1 MKDIS
6 IKERKYK
13 NALKDTVFNQL
24 LPFVSKPGRYIGN
37 EINIVKKDLSE
48 IDLRVALIFPDVY
61 EVGMSY
67 LGFPILYNILNQ
79 QQGIYAERAFAP
91 WVDMEGQMRQK
102 GVPLFSL
109 ETFSPLSDFDILG
122 FTIQYELHETSI
134 INLIDLAGMPVRSE
148 EREGLPLVLVGGPSI
163 YNPEPYADFIDAAV
177 IGDGEQVI
185 LEIAQKVRDGK
196 TQNASR
202 IELLRELAKIPGV
215 YVPRFYRPRYLP
227 SGQYAGL
234 EVTEAGA
241 PKRIKARMLE
251 RLDADNYPQK
261 PLVPM
266 IAATHDRVSLEI
278 ARGCSRGCRFCNAG
292 FIYRPVQE
300 RSVKDLVDQA
310 VASLA
315 STGYNEVSLVSL
327 SASDYTQLDALM
339 RMLHEQLAGQMV
351 NVAFPSLRPES
362 FTLQVARFAKG
373 VRKSGLTLAPEAGTQ
388 RLRNVINKATSSESL
403 LRAID
408 LAFRE
413 GWNLIK
419 LYFMIGQPTEKD
431 EDLQGIVGLIS
442 QVAELSRLHR
452 GKRIKVSISPFVPKP
467 LTPFQWA
474 KQDSMAETD
483 RKMAF
488 LCEKIRYKS
497 VKLGWRESDIAAVE
511 GMLARGD
518 RRLSKVIQR
527 AWELGS
533 RLDGWSE
540 AFDFERWKTA
550 LEENGF
556 TFDQFLNGFSV
567 DDALPWDHIDKA
579 VTKKF
584 LRDEYRRA
592 IGEKVTPDCRFTQC
606 NSCGLMGELA
616 CKEIIKNSASN
627 PASEKDDQEFYDT
640 HFDGTNSNPQ
650 SGSEKMQ
657 RVVRIK
663 YRRGFETRFL
673 SHLDMM
679 RLFEHAMRR
688 AQVPLVYT
696 EGFNPRPKI
705 SYGPALATGFMSGAE
720 YMDVH
725 YFADHPIDIKTKL
738 GPQLPDGIEILE
750 AKSLYRKNKALA
762 ALINRADFEVKLNGQ
777 WEHRKTSKS
786 IAEILSHDR
795 ILVERKRKK
804 KDTRQ
809 FDIRPY
815 ILDISTLPQGIS
827 LQAKMENG
835 HSVRPEEILR
845 LLFPENEPLVKMA
858 QITRSALWVQYGD
871 ILTSPMDF

>member
-6 IKERKYK
+6 IKERKCK

-48 IDLRVALIFPDVY
+48 IDLRVALVFPDVY

-67 LGFPILYNILNQ
+67 LGFPILYNVLNQ
-79 QQGIYAERAFAP
+79 QRGIYAERAFAP
-91 WVDMEGQMRQK
+91 WIDMEEQMRQK

-122 FTIQYELHETSI
+122 FTIQYELHGTSI

-148 EREGLPLVLVGGPSI
+148 EREEFPFVLLGGPSI
-163 YNPEPYADFIDAAV
+163 YNPEPFADFIDAAV
-177 IGDGEQVI
+177 IGDGEQVV
-185 LEIAQKVRDGK
+185 LDIAEKVRDGK
-196 TQNASR
+196 KRNASR
-202 IELLRELAKIPGV
+202 IELLREFAGIPGV
-215 YVPRFYRPRYLP
+215 YVPRFYRPKYLP

-234 EVTEAGA
+234 EVTEAGV
-241 PKRIKARMLE
+241 PKRIKVRMLD

-292 FIYRPVQE
+292 FIYRPVRE

-310 VASLA
+310 VTNLA
-315 STGYNEVSLVSL
+315 STGYDEVSLVSL
-327 SASDYTQLDALM
+327 STSDYTQLDALM
-339 RMLHEQLAGQMV
+339 GILHEKLAGQMV

-362 FTLQVARFAKG
+362 FTPRVARFAKG

-388 RLRNVINKATSSESL
+388 RLRNVINKATGSESL

-419 LYFMIGQPTEKD
+419 LYFMIGQPTEND

-483 RKMAF
+483 RKLAF
-488 LCEKIRYKS
+488 LCGKIRYRN

-511 GMLARGD
+511 GIIARGD
-518 RRLSKVIQR
+518 RRLAKVIQR

-556 TFDQFLNGFSV
+556 TFDQFLDGFSV

-616 CKEIIKNSASN
+616 CKEIIKNSSN

-688 AQVPLVYT
+688 AQVPLVYS

-738 GPQLPDGIEILE
+738 GPQLPDGIEMLE

-777 WEHRKTSKS
+777 WEHRKTSKR
-786 IAEILSHDR
+786 IAEILNHDR

-835 HSVRPEEILR
+835 HTVRPEEILR